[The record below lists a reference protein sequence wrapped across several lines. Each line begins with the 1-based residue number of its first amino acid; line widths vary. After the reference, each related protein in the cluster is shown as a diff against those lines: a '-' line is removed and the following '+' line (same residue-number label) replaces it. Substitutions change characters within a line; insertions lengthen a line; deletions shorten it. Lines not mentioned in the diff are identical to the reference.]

1 MFEIQVAEDISSHM
15 YGFTY
20 KWILNVFPPSFFFFF
35 NFMVILI
42 PYLIRERNE
51 KNILGNTFSIFSCK
65 QKKKKKESDYLTL
78 MTFPK
83 KQL

>member
-1 MFEIQVAEDISSHM
+1 MFEIQVAEDISSHT

-20 KWILNVFPPSFFFFF
+20 KWILNVSPPFFF

-51 KNILGNTFSIFSCK
+51 KMILRNIFSIFSCK
-65 QKKKKKESDYLTL
+65 QKKKKKEIDYLTF

-83 KQL
+83 K